1 MAHFDGNLK
10 KYTTFSQL
18 RSTFDTYTD
27 PILPNSQ
34 KYFQRNDLENYN
46 FYELSTTSNIYQL
59 YNDVST
65 QGELLGPFNLRQ
77 NTTPKKLLSSNDL
90 VAGRLMGPTGKVYTL
105 YFALTSMSSSGC
117 IVDTQGPRFDI
128 TSDNYANLYIYT
140 TPNYY
145 TDYDTAFISYFAI
158 DIGFRNNSIDTTV
171 KNNLMGNSST
181 SYSYSYSYYSG
192 FTFDSDTN
200 ILTWEM
206 DMNKIQNLVF
216 NHTAG
221 GFRILTSNYLLGNIL
236 AYGLVNIGLNQS
248 CPLSTLSDSS
258 SRGSWYSS
266 KISLATLSSKR
277 YVWLHSSSATY
288 AYVKNIYFEL
298 TSYDCVTTPILSFD
312 KPIICNK
319 DYSFYFKIKKDSSD
333 LLESVY
339 INGTKYTPS
348 SGSSIPSNSIEL
360 THQSSDFYT
369 QCYIMGKYWDSGLLI
384 NDFDDPVFII
394 NNIM

>member
-18 RSTFDTYTD
+18 RTTFDTYTD
-27 PILPNSQ
+27 PILPNNK
-34 KYFQRNDLENYN
+34 KYFQRGDLDNYN
-46 FYELSTTSNIYQL
+46 FYEIYTTSNIYQL

-65 QGELLGPFNLRQ
+65 QSELLGPFNLRQ

-90 VAGRLMGPTGKVYTL
+90 IAGRLSSSNGDVYTL

-117 IVDTQGPRFDI
+117 IVDTQGPHFNI
-128 TSDNYANLYIYT
+128 TSDGNNGPYIYT
-140 TPNYY
+140 GPNYY
-145 TDYDTAFISYFAI
+145 TDYDTVFISYFAI
-158 DIGFRNNSIDTTV
+158 DIGFRNNSIDTMV
-171 KNNLMGNSST
+171 KNNFST

-206 DMNKIQNLVF
+206 DMDKIQNLVF
-216 NHTAG
+216 NHTVG
-221 GFRILTSNYLLGNIL
+221 GFRISTSNYLLGNIL

-248 CPLSTLSDSS
+248 CPQSTLSDSG
-258 SRGSWYSS
+258 SRMSWYSS
-266 KISLATLSSKR
+266 KISLTTLSSKR
-277 YVWLHSSSATY
+277 YIWLHSSSATY

-298 TSYDCVTTPILSFD
+298 TSYDCVNTPILSFD

-319 DYSFYFKIKKDSSD
+319 DISFYFKIQKDSSD

-384 NDFDDPVFII
+384 NNFDDPVFII